1 MTSKD
6 IKAWIGAGALALALA
21 LAGCGGTPTKSSTG
35 DYFDDTVISTK
46 VKTALLADPDVKG
59 TAVDVEVFRG
69 TVQLSGFVRSEQ
81 EREKAER
88 LARQVAGVQE
98 VKNDLRLRQ
107 NQ

>member
-1 MTSKD
+1 MRGKD
-6 IKAWIGAGALALALA
+6 IKFWVGVSLLTLA

-35 DYFDDTVISTK
+35 EYFDDTVITSK
-46 VKTALLADPDVKG
+46 VKTALLANPEVKG

-81 EREKAER
+81 EREKAEQ
-88 LARQVAGVQE
+88 LARQVAGVKE
-98 VKNDLRLRQ
+98 VKNDLLLRQ

>member
-1 MTSKD
+1 MASKD
-6 IKAWIGAGALALALA
+6 IKAWIGAGVLALA

-69 TVQLSGFVRSEQ
+69 SVQLSGFVRSEQ